1 MKQGFG
7 VILLGHL
14 PDELAQAKT
23 LLQKLA
29 PNAQVRVIVMNAR
42 TATPSEMDSAVQ
54 SLSDLQVSILVN
66 NIGGMPIK
74 LPPFRMFATYSCD
87 DIDATINQNNRFMA
101 RLTTLMLP
109 LLTKKEGGG
118 RSLILN
124 LSSAAYVGMPYLVM
138 YGATKGFVNSFS
150 SGLARELCSPNT
162 PETNHIDVLAII
174 PGEVHSQGNAHG
186 VSASEPTSDV
196 FAECIVRKAENA
208 VKRNKRELRPWM
220 MHDFQDWVL
229 SLLLEGIRTREI
241 GKALEYKK
249 DCFNGVWE
257 KSMKD
262 R

>member
-1 MKQGFG
+1 
-7 VILLGHL
+7 
-14 PDELAQAKT
+14 
-23 LLQKLA
+23 LLQKLT
-29 PNAQVRVIVMNAR
+29 PNAEVRILVMDAR
-42 TATPSEMDSAVQ
+42 TATPSEMASAVQ
-54 SLSDLQVSILVN
+54 SISDLHVSILVN
-66 NIGGMPIK
+66 NVGGMPIK
-74 LPPFRMFATYSCD
+74 PPPFRTFATWSCD
-87 DIDATINQNNRFMA
+87 DVDATINQNNRFMA

-124 LSSAAYVGMPYLVM
+124 ISSAAYVGMPYLLM
-138 YGATKGFVNSFS
+138 YGATKGFINSFS
-150 SGLARELCSPNT
+150 TGLARELCSPTT

-208 VKRNKRELRPWM
+208 VQRHKRELRPWM
-220 MHDFQDWVL
+220 MHDFQGWML
-229 SLLLEGIRTREI
+229 SILPEGIKTREL
-241 GKALEYKK
+241 GKASEYKK
-249 DCFNGVWE
+249 GVFNEAWE

>member
-1 MKQGFG
+1 ML
-7 VILLGHL
+7 ISSRLS
-14 PDELAQAKT
+14 EAKI

-29 PNAQVRVIVMNAR
+29 PNAQVRIIVMDAR
-42 TATPSEMDSAVQ
+42 TATPSEIASAVQ

-66 NIGGMPIK
+66 SVGGMPIK

-101 RLTTLMLP
+101 RLTTLVLP

-138 YGATKGFVNSFS
+138 YGATKGFINSFS
-150 SGLARELCSPNT
+150 TGLARELCSPTT
-162 PETNHIDVLAII
+162 PEMNHIDVLAII

-208 VKRNKRELRPWM
+208 VKRNKRALRPWM
-220 MHDFQDWVL
+220 MHDSQDWLL
-229 SLLLEGIRTREI
+229 SLFPEGIRTREI

-249 DCFNGVWE
+249 DVFNGVWD
-257 KSMKD
+257 KIMKD
-262 R
+262 Q